1 MGRDTVRMGKQ
12 RNFQIPKL
20 LIFVVSVVVVV
31 VVVTIILLRPDEP
44 GQDKTRRCESNSD
57 CSRASMCA
65 AGGCLVMLSSE
76 HLGMWR
82 DDIRAQ
88 LDAGVP
94 WHPLSAFGEK
104 ITPTPICPAKPGKIA
119 SPDKKHTT
127 PKVAVTVY
135 EIDVDRIKIHKQQKV
150 QGTMWLD
157 SIRFWF
163 PGKKTLSTSDMCVS
177 ASADRVAIAPKSVH
191 GYQGTQIDVSLRQ
204 SVPVGAVASAALTA
218 STDLPKE
225 GALEAR
231 TLSIPLPPI
240 AGPDAI
246 ARTVIAFPLGAD
258 LLSIEGPPPLRQR
271 LLTGYV
277 AYYWTHGDSQS
288 DVTVVFRVP
297 ATKMGNLD
305 LDELNP

>member
-12 RNFQIPKL
+12 RNSLTPKL
-20 LIFVVSVVVVV
+20 LIFMVSVVVVV
-31 VVVTIILLRPDEP
+31 VIVMIILLRNGESKT
-44 GQDKTRRCESNSD
+44 DKARGCESNGD
-57 CSRASMCA
+57 CTPGSMCA
-65 AGGCLVMLSSE
+65 AGGCLVMLSDE
-76 HLGMWR
+76 NMGMWH
-82 DDIRAQ
+82 DDIMAQ
-88 LDAGVP
+88 IDAGVP
-94 WHPLSAFGEK
+94 WRPLSAFGEK
-104 ITPTPICPAKPGKIA
+104 ITPTPICPAKQGKVT

-135 EIDVDRIKIHKQQKV
+135 EIDVDRIKIHKQKKV

-163 PGKKTLSTSDMCVS
+163 PGKKTLSTTDLCVS
-177 ASADRVAIAPKSVH
+177 ASVDRVALASKTAH
-191 GYQGTQIDVSLRQ
+191 GYQGTRVDASLRQ
-204 SVPVGAVASAALTA
+204 SIPVGAVASAALTA
-218 STDLPKE
+218 RSDLPKE
-225 GALEAR
+225 KKDGMR
-231 TLSIPLPPI
+231 TLSFPLPPVT
-240 AGPDAI
+240 GREAI
-246 ARTVIAFPLGAD
+246 ARTVLAVPLGTD
-258 LLSIEGPPPLRQR
+258 LLSIEGPPPIRQR